1 MSKLEKF
8 LRSRFAAA
16 LMAVLVGFVISAIV
30 LAAAGFNP
38 ISAFGALFQ
47 GAFGK
52 PKYIANVI
60 IKATPILL
68 TGVSVAFAFKTGL
81 FNIGAEGQYI
91 IGTVFAAIVGIKLNL
106 PMPIQVP
113 IVLAAG
119 VIGGAALGGFVGWL
133 KAKFGIHEVITSI
146 MCNWIAFYFCN
157 FVVMSDTFHK
167 PSSTSA
173 LPISS
178 SSYTMILGN
187 WKKSPAGKEF
197 LKGIPWL
204 REILLKTDLNIG
216 IVFAVIVAIAIGFV
230 LTRTKLGYELRA
242 VGFNRDAARFSG
254 ISVER
259 NIVLSMLIA
268 GAISGL
274 AGALAI
280 TGITPHTIT
289 LLAAM
294 ESYGF
299 NGMSVAFIAGC
310 NPIGCIPA
318 SILFAS
324 LIYGGMSVQ
333 QAIGAPSDII
343 NIMIGTIVFFTALP
357 GVTPILA
364 DMVAKRHKQRVDRIS
379 KDGTP
384 LPDRASKVSKDGTPL
399 PEREV

>member
-8 LRSRFAAA
+8 LRGR
-16 LMAVLVGFVISAIV
+16 
-30 LAAAGFNP
+30 LAAAIAAVIVGF
-38 ISAFGALFQ
+38 IIAAFVLLAAGYDPLQTFVQLFN

-91 IGTVFAAIVGIKLNL
+91 VGTVLASIVGIKLNL
-106 PMPIQVP
+106 PMPLQVP

-119 VIGGAALGGFVGWL
+119 ILGGAALGAFVGWL

-146 MCNWIAFYFCN
+146 MCNWIAFYLCN
-157 FVVMSDTFHK
+157 YVVMSDTFHK
-167 PSSTSA
+167 ENSNAA
-173 LPISS
+173 LPVSS

-187 WKKSPAGKEF
+187 WKKSGAGKEF
-197 LKGIPWL
+197 LKGNPLL
-204 REILLKTDLNIG
+204 RDVLGKTDLNYGFI
-216 IVFAVIVAIAIGFV
+216 IAVLVAILIGFV

-274 AGALAI
+274 AGALTI
-280 TGITPHTIT
+280 TGISPHTIT

-299 NGMSVAFIAGC
+299 NGMSVAFIAGS
-310 NPIGCIPA
+310 NPIGCIP
-318 SILFAS
+318 SSLLFAS
-324 LIYGGMSVQ
+324 LIYGGMSVK
-333 QAIGAPSDII
+333 APTEII
-343 NIMIGTIVFFTALP
+343 NIMIGIIVFFTALP
-357 GVTPILA
+357 GVMPLLA
-364 DMVAKRHKQRVDRIS
+364 DRLAKRRR
-379 KDGTP
+379 
-384 LPDRASKVSKDGTPL
+384 
-399 PEREV
+399 EREAAGATGKEA

>member
-8 LRSRFAAA
+8 LRGRLAAA
-16 LMAVLVGFVISAIV
+16 IGAVIVGFVISAIV
-30 LAAAGFNP
+30 LAAAGYSPIETFAQLFN
-38 ISAFGALFQ
+38 

-91 IGTVFAAIVGIKLNL
+91 VGTVLASIVGIKLNL
-106 PMPIQVP
+106 PMPLQIPV
-113 IVLAAG
+113 VLAAG
-119 VIGGAALGGFVGWL
+119 ILGGAALGAFVGWL

-146 MCNWIAFYFCN
+146 MCNWIAFYLCN

-167 PSSTSA
+167 ANSNSA
-173 LPISS
+173 LPVSN

-204 REILLKTDLNIG
+204 REILLKTDLNAGFI
-216 IVFAVIVAIAIGFV
+216 IAVLVAILISFI

-274 AGALAI
+274 AGALTI
-280 TGITPHTIT
+280 TGISPHTIT

-299 NGMSVAFIAGC
+299 NGMSVAFIAGS
-310 NPIGCIPA
+310 NPIGCIP
-318 SILFAS
+318 SSLLFAS
-324 LIYGGMSVQ
+324 LIYGGMSVK
-333 QAIGAPSDII
+333 APTEII
-343 NIMIGTIVFFTALP
+343 NIMIGIIVFFTALP
-357 GVTPILA
+357 GIMPFFADILA
-364 DMVAKRHKQRVDRIS
+364 KQRR
-379 KDGTP
+379 
-384 LPDRASKVSKDGTPL
+384 
-399 PEREV
+399 EREAAGAAGKEA

>member
-8 LRSRFAAA
+8 LRGRLAAA
-16 LMAVLVGFVISAIV
+16 IAAVIVGFVISAVV
-30 LAAAGFNP
+30 LAAAGYDP
-38 ISAFGALFQ
+38 IQTFAQLAN

-52 PKYIANVI
+52 PKYIANVF

-91 IGTVFAAIVGIKLNL
+91 VGTVLASIVGIKLNL
-106 PMPIQVP
+106 PMPLQVP

-119 VIGGAALGGFVGWL
+119 ILGGAAMGAFVGWL

-146 MCNWIAFYFCN
+146 MCNWIAFYLCN
-157 FVVMSDTFHK
+157 YVVMSDTFHK
-167 PSSTSA
+167 ANSNSA
-173 LPISS
+173 LPVSK

-187 WKKSPAGKEF
+187 WKKTAAGKEF

-204 REILLKTDLNIG
+204 REIMLKTDLNAGFI
-216 IVFAVIVAIAIGFV
+216 IAVLVAIIISFV

-268 GAISGL
+268 GAICGL
-274 AGALAI
+274 AGALTI
-280 TGITPHTIT
+280 TGISPHTIS

-299 NGMSVAFIAGC
+299 NGLSVAFIAASS
-310 NPIGCIPA
+310 PIGCIP
-318 SILFAS
+318 SSLLFAS
-324 LIYGGMSVQ
+324 LIYGGMSVK
-333 QAIGAPSDII
+333 APTEII
-343 NIMIGTIVFFTALP
+343 NIMIGIIVFFTALP
-357 GVTPILA
+357 GVTPVLA
-364 DMVAKRHKQRVDRIS
+364 DMLAKKRKE
-379 KDGTP
+379 KE
-384 LPDRASKVSKDGTPL
+384 AAAAVSTGK
-399 PEREV
+399 EA

>member
-1 MSKLEKF
+1 VSKLEKF
-8 LRSRFAAA
+8 LRGRFAAA
-16 LMAVLVGFVISAIV
+16 LVAVLVGFAISAIV
-30 LAAAGFNP
+30 LAAAGYNP
-38 ISAFGALFQ
+38 IGSFAALFN

-91 IGTVFAAIVGIKLNL
+91 LGTTLATIVGVKLNL
-106 PMPIQVP
+106 PMPLQVP
-113 IVLAAG
+113 IVLCAG
-119 VIGGAALGGFVGWL
+119 ILGGAALGAFVGWL
-133 KAKFGIHEVITSI
+133 KAHFGIHEVITSI
-146 MCNWIAFYFCN
+146 MCNWIAFYLCN

-167 PSSTSA
+167 PNSTSA
-173 LPISS
+173 LQVNG

-187 WKKSPAGKEF
+187 WKKSAEGKAF

-204 REILLKTDLNIG
+204 REILAKTDLNYGFI
-216 IVFAVIVAIAIGFV
+216 IAVLVAILISFV

-259 NIVLSMLIA
+259 NIVLSMLIS
-268 GAISGL
+268 GAICGL
-274 AGALAI
+274 AGALTI
-280 TGITPHTIT
+280 TGIAPHTIT

-299 NGMSVAFIAGC
+299 NGLSVAFIAAC
-310 NPIGCIPA
+310 SPLGCIPA

-333 QAIGAPSDII
+333 QVMGAPSDII

-357 GVTPILA
+357 GITPMLA
-364 DMVAKRHKQRVDRIS
+364 DMLAKKR
-379 KDGTP
+379 
-384 LPDRASKVSKDGTPL
+384 RAQEEIRVSKDGTPL
-399 PEREV
+399 PEKEV

>member
-8 LRSRFAAA
+8 LRGR
-16 LMAVLVGFVISAIV
+16 
-30 LAAAGFNP
+30 LAAAIAAVIVGF
-38 ISAFGALFQ
+38 IIAAFVLLAAGYDPLQTFVQLFN

-91 IGTVFAAIVGIKLNL
+91 VGTVLASIVGIKLNL
-106 PMPIQVP
+106 PMPLQVP

-119 VIGGAALGGFVGWL
+119 ILGGAALGAFVGWL

-146 MCNWIAFYFCN
+146 MCNWIAFYLCN
-157 FVVMSDTFHK
+157 YVVMSDTFHK
-167 PSSTSA
+167 ENSNAA
-173 LPISS
+173 LPVSS

-187 WKKSPAGKEF
+187 WKKSGAGKEF
-197 LKGIPWL
+197 LKGNPLL
-204 REILLKTDLNIG
+204 RDVLGKTDLNYGFI
-216 IVFAVIVAIAIGFV
+216 IAVLVAILIGFV

-274 AGALAI
+274 AGALTI
-280 TGITPHTIT
+280 TGISPHTIT

-299 NGMSVAFIAGC
+299 NGMSVAFIAGS
-310 NPIGCIPA
+310 NPIGCIP
-318 SILFAS
+318 SSLLFAS
-324 LIYGGMSVQ
+324 LIYGGMSVK
-333 QAIGAPSDII
+333 APTEII
-343 NIMIGTIVFFTALP
+343 NIMIGIIVFFTALP
-357 GVTPILA
+357 GVMPVLA
-364 DMVAKRHKQRVDRIS
+364 DRLAKRRR
-379 KDGTP
+379 
-384 LPDRASKVSKDGTPL
+384 
-399 PEREV
+399 EREAAGATGKEA

>member
-8 LRSRFAAA
+8 LRGRFAAA
-16 LMAVLVGFVISAIV
+16 LAAVLVGLVVSAVV

-38 ISAFGALFQ
+38 FAAFSALLK
-47 GAFGK
+47 GAFGR

-91 IGTVFAAIVGIKLNL
+91 IGTVFATIVGIKLNL
-106 PMPIQVP
+106 PMPLQVP
-113 IVLAAG
+113 IVLASG
-119 VIGGAALGGFVGWL
+119 IIGGAALGAFVGWL
-133 KAKFGIHEVITSI
+133 KAHFGIHEVITSI

-157 FVVMSDTFHK
+157 FVVMSKTFHK
-167 PSSTSA
+167 PASTSA
-173 LPISS
+173 YPINS

-187 WKKSPAGKEF
+187 WKKSAAGKEF
-197 LKGIPWL
+197 LKNIPWL
-204 REILLKTDLNIG
+204 REILLKTDLNGGFI
-216 IVFAVIVAIAIGFV
+216 FAVVVAVLIGFV

-259 NIVLSMLIA
+259 NIILSMLIA

-274 AGALAI
+274 AGALTI

-289 LLAAM
+289 QLNAM

-318 SILFAS
+318 SILFAA

-333 QAIGAPSDII
+333 QSMGAPSDII

-357 GVTPILA
+357 GITPVLA
-364 DMVAKRHKQRVDRIS
+364 NMVAKKRREQES
-379 KDGTP
+379 
-384 LPDRASKVSKDGTPL
+384 AKVSKDDGPL
-399 PEREV
+399 PNKEV

>member
-8 LRSRFAAA
+8 LKSRFAAA
-16 LMAVLVGFVISAIV
+16 LVAVLVGFAVSAIV
-30 LAAAGFNP
+30 LAAAGFSP
-38 ISAFGALFQ
+38 IGSFAALLK

-91 IGTVFAAIVGIKLNL
+91 LGATLATIVGVKLNL
-106 PMPIQVP
+106 PMPLQVP

-119 VIGGAALGGFVGWL
+119 IIGGAALGAFVGWL
-133 KAKFGIHEVITSI
+133 KARFGIHEVITSI
-146 MCNWIAFYFCN
+146 MCNWIAFYLCN
-157 FVVMSDTFHK
+157 YVVMSKTFHK
-167 PSSTSA
+167 PNSTSA
-173 LPISS
+173 LQVHG

-187 WKKSPAGKEF
+187 WKKSEAGKQF
-197 LKGIPWL
+197 LANIKWL
-204 REILLKTDLNIG
+204 REILLKTDLNYGFI
-216 IVFAVIVAIAIGFV
+216 IAVLVAVAASIV

-259 NIVLSMLIA
+259 NIILSMLIA
-268 GAISGL
+268 GGISGL
-274 AGALAI
+274 AGALTI
-280 TGITPHTIT
+280 TGISPHTIT

-310 NPIGCIPA
+310 APIGCIPS

-333 QAIGAPSDII
+333 QAMGAPSDII
-343 NIMIGTIVFFTALP
+343 SIMIGTIVFFTALP
-357 GVTPILA
+357 GVTGMIADALA
-364 DMVAKRHKQRVDRIS
+364 RKRKAKEAL
-379 KDGTP
+379 KD
-384 LPDRASKVSKDGTPL
+384 AAK
-399 PEREV
+399 EA

>member
-8 LRSRFAAA
+8 LRGRFAAA
-16 LMAVLVGFVISAIV
+16 LVAVLVGLVVSAVV

-38 ISAFGALFQ
+38 IQSFAALLS

-68 TGVSVAFAFKTGL
+68 TGVSVSFAFKTGL

-91 IGTVFAAIVGIKLNL
+91 IGTVLATIVGVKLNL
-106 PMPIQVP
+106 PMPLQVP
-113 IVLAAG
+113 VVLLAG
-119 VIGGAALGGFVGWL
+119 ILGGAALGAFVGWL

-146 MCNWIAFYFCN
+146 MCNWIAFYLCN
-157 FVVMSDTFHK
+157 FVVMSETFHK
-167 PSSTSA
+167 PNSTSA
-173 LPISS
+173 LPVNP
-178 SSYTMILGN
+178 SSYTLILGN
-187 WKKSPAGKEF
+187 WKKSEAGMATLE
-197 LKGIPWL
+197 GIPWL
-204 REILLKTDLNIG
+204 REIMLKTDINLGFI
-216 IVFAVIVAIAIGFV
+216 IAILVALLASFV

-254 ISVER
+254 ISVEK

-268 GAISGL
+268 GGICGL
-274 AGALAI
+274 AGALTI
-280 TGITPHTIT
+280 TGISPHTIT

-310 NPIGCIPA
+310 SPIGCIPS
-318 SILFAS
+318 SILFAA
-324 LIYGGMSVQ
+324 LIYGGMTVQ
-333 QAIGAPSDII
+333 QVMGAPSDII

-357 GVTPILA
+357 GITPYLA
-364 DMVAKRHKQRVDRIS
+364 DLIAKRR
-379 KDGTP
+379 
-384 LPDRASKVSKDGTPL
+384 RAEENIRVSKDGTPL
-399 PEREV
+399 PTPSKEA

>member
-8 LRSRFAAA
+8 LRGRLAAA
-16 LMAVLVGFVISAIV
+16 IAAVIVGFVISALV
-30 LAAAGFNP
+30 LAVAGYNP
-38 ISAFGALFQ
+38 LEAFGQLLK

-52 PKYIANVI
+52 PKYIANVF

-91 IGTVFAAIVGIKLNL
+91 VGTVLAAIVGIKLNL
-106 PMPIQVP
+106 PMPLQVP
-113 IVLAAG
+113 LVLAAG
-119 VIGGAALGGFVGWL
+119 VLGGAALGAFVGWL

-146 MCNWIAFYFCN
+146 MCNWIAFYLCN
-157 FVVMSDTFHK
+157 FVVMSDAFHK
-167 PSSTSA
+167 PNSTSA
-173 LPISS
+173 LQVNG

-187 WKKSPAGKEF
+187 WKKSAAGKEF

-204 REILLKTDLNIG
+204 REILLKTDLNYGFI
-216 IVFAVIVAIAIGFV
+216 IAVLVAILISIV

-274 AGALAI
+274 AGALTI
-280 TGITPHTIT
+280 TGIAPHTIT

-299 NGMSVAFIAGC
+299 NGMSVAFIAASS
-310 NPIGCIPA
+310 PIGCIP
-318 SILFAS
+318 SSLLFAS
-324 LIYGGMSVQ
+324 LIYGGMSVK
-333 QAIGAPSDII
+333 APTEII
-343 NIMIGTIVFFTALP
+343 NIMIGIIVFFTALP
-357 GVTPILA
+357 GVTPLLA
-364 DMVAKRHKQRVDRIS
+364 DKLAKKRKE
-379 KDGTP
+379 KEAATAA
-384 LPDRASKVSKDGTPL
+384 ASTGK
-399 PEREV
+399 EA

>member
-8 LRSRFAAA
+8 LRGRLAAA
-16 LMAVLVGFVISAIV
+16 IAAVIVGFVISALV
-30 LAAAGFNP
+30 LAVAGYNP
-38 ISAFGALFQ
+38 LEAFGQLLK

-52 PKYIANVI
+52 PKYIANVF

-91 IGTVFAAIVGIKLNL
+91 VGTVLAAIVGIKLNL
-106 PMPIQVP
+106 PMPLQVP
-113 IVLAAG
+113 LVLAAG
-119 VIGGAALGGFVGWL
+119 VLGGAALGAFVGWL

-146 MCNWIAFYFCN
+146 MCNWIAFYLCN
-157 FVVMSDTFHK
+157 YVVMSDTFHK
-167 PSSTSA
+167 PNSNSA
-173 LPISS
+173 LPVSG

-187 WKKSPAGKEF
+187 WKKSPDGKAF

-204 REILLKTDLNIG
+204 REILLKTDLNYGFI
-216 IVFAVIVAIAIGFV
+216 IAVLVAILISIV

-274 AGALAI
+274 AGALTI
-280 TGITPHTIT
+280 TGIAPHTIT

-299 NGMSVAFIAGC
+299 NGMSVAFIAASS
-310 NPIGCIPA
+310 PIGCIP
-318 SILFAS
+318 SSLLFAS
-324 LIYGGMSVQ
+324 LIYGGMSVK
-333 QAIGAPSDII
+333 APTEII
-343 NIMIGTIVFFTALP
+343 NIMIGIIVFFTALP
-357 GVTPILA
+357 GVTPLLA
-364 DMVAKRHKQRVDRIS
+364 DKLAKKRKE
-379 KDGTP
+379 KEAATAA
-384 LPDRASKVSKDGTPL
+384 ASTGK
-399 PEREV
+399 EA

>member
-8 LRSRFAAA
+8 LRGRLAAA
-16 LMAVLVGFVISAIV
+16 IAAVIIGFAISAVV
-30 LAAAGFNP
+30 LAAAGYSP
-38 ISAFGALFQ
+38 VQAFAQLFR
-47 GAFGK
+47 GVFGK
-52 PKYIANVI
+52 PKYMANVF

-91 IGTVFAAIVGIKLNL
+91 VGTVLASIVGIKLHL
-106 PMPIQVP
+106 PMPLQVP

-119 VIGGAALGGFVGWL
+119 ILGGAALGAFVGWL

-146 MCNWIAFYFCN
+146 MCNWIAFYLCN
-157 FVVMSDTFHK
+157 YVVMSDTFHK
-167 PSSTSA
+167 PNSNSA
-173 LPISS
+173 LPVSS

-187 WKKSPAGKEF
+187 WKKSAEGKAF

-204 REILLKTDLNIG
+204 REIMLKTDLNYGFI
-216 IVFAVIVAIAIGFV
+216 IAVLVAIAISIV

-274 AGALAI
+274 AGALTI
-280 TGITPHTIT
+280 TGISPHTIT

-299 NGMSVAFIAGC
+299 NGMSVAFIAASS
-310 NPIGCIPA
+310 PLGCIP
-318 SILFAS
+318 SSLLFAS
-324 LIYGGMSVQ
+324 LIYGGMSVK
-333 QAIGAPSDII
+333 APTEII
-343 NIMIGTIVFFTALP
+343 NIMIGIIVFFTALP
-357 GVTPILA
+357 GIMPVLA
-364 DMVAKRHKQRVDRIS
+364 NRLAKQRR
-379 KDGTP
+379 
-384 LPDRASKVSKDGTPL
+384 
-399 PEREV
+399 EREAAAAGKEA

>member
-16 LMAVLVGFVISAIV
+16 LFAVMVGFVISAVV
-30 LAAAGFNP
+30 LAVAGYDP
-38 ISAFGALFQ
+38 IASFAALFN
-47 GAFGK
+47 GSFGK
-52 PKYIANVI
+52 PKYISNVI

-91 IGTVFAAIVGIKLNL
+91 LGTTLATMVGVTLNL
-106 PMPIQVP
+106 PMPFQLPLVLLAG
-113 IVLAAG
+113 IV
-119 VIGGAALGGFVGWL
+119 GGAALGAFVGWL

-157 FVVMSDTFHK
+157 FIVNTKTFHK
-167 PSSTSA
+167 PDSSSA
-173 LPISS
+173 LPVNP
-178 SSYTMILGN
+178 SSYTTILGT
-187 WKKSPAGKEF
+187 WKKSEAGKEF

-204 REILLKTDLNIG
+204 REILLKTDINAG
-216 IVFAVIVAIAIGFV
+216 FAVAILVAVIIGFV

-254 ISVER
+254 IPVER

-274 AGALAI
+274 AGALTI
-280 TGITPHTIT
+280 TGIAPHTIS

-310 NPIGCIPA
+310 SPIGCIPA
-318 SILFAS
+318 SIMFSA

-333 QAIGAPSDII
+333 QSLGAPSDII
-343 NIMIGTIVFFTALP
+343 NIMIGTIVFCTALP
-357 GVTPILA
+357 GITPVLA
-364 DMVAKRHKQRVDRIS
+364 DLVHKKREERDDARTTKN
-379 KDGTP
+379 
-384 LPDRASKVSKDGTPL
+384 GTPL
-399 PEREV
+399 PEKEA